1 MRPRGDAGLKCI
13 KQYISG
19 LVRATDHARKEIRD
33 MIDATLSAIVR
44 EHAVDES
51 FVINEIKDYLSGTD
65 ACRPEKQ
72 WFEGDSILTNKS
84 AQERRFWLGRE
95 CNSFESA
102 KNQWD
107 SPCALAA

>member
-1 MRPRGDAGLKCI
+1 
-13 KQYISG
+13 
-19 LVRATDHARKEIRD
+19 
-33 MIDATLSAIVR
+33 MIDATLSVIVR

-51 FVINEIKDYLSGTD
+51 FVISEIKDYLSETD
-65 ACRPEKQ
+65 AAGPRNNGLKVIRYSPKQ
-72 WFEGDSILTNKS
+72 VLRSGGFGSV
-84 AQERRFWLGRE
+84 RE

>member
-1 MRPRGDAGLKCI
+1 
-13 KQYISG
+13 
-19 LVRATDHARKEIRD
+19 

-51 FVINEIKDYLSGTD
+51 LVINEIKDYHSGAD

-72 WFEGDSILTNKS
+72 WFECDSILTSTKP
-84 AQERRFWLGRE
+84 QERRFWLGRE

-107 SPCALAA
+107 SPCAVDA

>member
-1 MRPRGDAGLKCI
+1 MRVEVNCFLLYTKSLFQLFD
-13 KQYISG
+13 Q
-19 LVRATDHARKEIRD
+19 VRIEILD
-33 MIDATLSAIVR
+33 MVDATLSVIVR

-51 FVINEIKDYLSGTD
+51 FVINEIKDYLSGID

-107 SPCALAA
+107 SPCAVDA